1 MWVLRLRK
9 DTNMRPRLGYLLLSL
24 LILFLSC
31 ACSTSH
37 SPNTTVQSTSSDK
50 GLQGSTSPYNRFS
63 LTHIHLPPGFHISVY
78 AFGLHTPRFMTIG
91 PNGVLLV
98 ADPGSN
104 SIIALPPGN
113 FPAHAG
119 TPIVIASNLNSPT
132 SLVMHDGYLYVSEA
146 SS

>member
-1 MWVLRLRK
+1 
-9 DTNMRPRLGYLLLSL
+9 
-24 LILFLSC
+24 
-31 ACSTSH
+31 
-37 SPNTTVQSTSSDK
+37 
-50 GLQGSTSPYNRFS
+50 
-63 LTHIHLPPGFHISVY
+63 PPGFHISVY
-78 AFGLHTPRFMTIG
+78 PFGLHTPRFMTIG

-146 SS
+146 SSIARMALGNELKVGLIPRIITDLHLTGVG